1 MCQKIWLTNCR
12 EISTCI
18 FYGWFSFWAGVL
30 GEGFWLTFF
39 DVSLQSS
46 TICVLNVNCVVC
58 EGMSKGQP
66 LVCFDKI
73 YCVLMIHSG
82 PHAIFK
88 TLSKV
93 LFSSSLGLRP
103 VVLFVYCHNFSN
115 ITFKLLKRCLLEDCH
130 RRSYWVRQCV
140 YVTWH

>member
-1 MCQKIWLTNCR
+1 MDVTNLVIDEFVSKLLTSNVARHFNIHFRKTHSVIIRTTITLIQFARTYFLCQKIWLTNCR

-30 GEGFWLTFF
+30 GEGFWLTFV

-58 EGMSKGQP
+58 EGMSEGQP

-73 YCVLMIHSG
+73 YWC
-82 PHAIFK
+82 AYD
-88 TLSKV
+88 TLRATCY
-93 LFSSSLGLRP
+93 F
-103 VVLFVYCHNFSN
+103 
-115 ITFKLLKRCLLEDCH
+115 
-130 RRSYWVRQCV
+130 
-140 YVTWH
+140 